1 MDLTTFLTP
10 SFGDLVVIY
19 CQKFVL
25 AAILMIAGY
34 YGINFLCN
42 VLGKIPRIAHLE
54 ATVRNYMMS
63 ATKIL
68 LWVVIA
74 VIAIQIL
81 GVPMASIVTVLAS
94 CGLAIGLALQG
105 ALSNVAGGV
114 LLMVMRPLKAG
125 EYVSTNGVEGTVK
138 EISLF
143 STTLVTVDNK
153 RITIPNSQ
161 VMNSTLTNFSRE
173 ELRRVDLPFG
183 VAKTEDTDAICA
195 MILEAAKTN
204 DKVLTDPAPFARLTG
219 GDEKQLTVTARLWVK
234 SDDYW
239 DVYLDLLQKITASLA
254 AKGIKAP
261 AMRVL
266 NK

>member
-10 SFGDLVVIY
+10 SFGDLIVLY

-25 AAILMIAGY
+25 AAVLLIAGY
-34 YGINFLCN
+34 YGIRFITCAI
-42 VLGKIPRIAHLE
+42 GRIPKISALE
-54 ATVRNYMMS
+54 DTVRNYMLS
-63 ATKIL
+63 SLRII
-68 LWVVIA
+68 LWVLVG

-114 LLMVMRPLKAG
+114 LLMIMRPIKAG

-153 RITIPNSQ
+153 RITIPNAQ

-173 ELRRVDLPFG
+173 ELRRVDIDFG
-183 VAKTEDTDAICA
+183 VAKTENTDEISAL
-195 MILEAAKTN
+195 ILEALKAN
-204 DKVLTDPAPFARLTG
+204 AKVLTDPAPFARLTG
-219 GDEKQLTVTARLWVK
+219 GDEKQLTVTARAWVK
-234 SDDYW
+234 SADYW
-239 DVYLDLLQKITASLA
+239 DVYFDLFQNICAALA
-254 AKGIKAP
+254 AKGVKAP